1 MTYAGGLV
9 AVVIILVALAFFG
22 SSFAAFALPFVV
34 GGSIG
39 YGLARFLTEVD
50 DPRWV
55 RAVAVLVAAFALI
68 TAGLSLVIP
77 LVNDGANWRPVSA
90 YYSPTSFGLFGFGF
104 VLLSETF
111 KRVVFP
117 SAFPTTAG
125 EAREQK
131 RQRLRGIL
139 HCRRPPVGLL
149 GITLPCAG
157 HARHNRFLD
166 RRMTRPGTHPE
177 DKIRIAST
185 EPALAHLSGLR
196 ECGSLAGRILFSGQ
210 GSNVHD
216 TPRYVRRDG

>member
-1 MTYAGGLV
+1 MPKPSKIDLTYAGGLV
-9 AVVIILVALAFFG
+9 AVVIVLIALAFFG
-22 SSFAAFALPFVV
+22 SSFATFALPFVV

-90 YYSPTSFGLFGFGF
+90 YYSPTSPTSFGLFGFGF

-139 HCRRPPVGLL
+139 IVGGLL
-149 GITLPCAG
+149 LAFLALLCLVLAMLAIIVFLIAG
-157 HARHNRFLD
+157 
-166 RRMTRPGTHPE
+166 
-177 DKIRIAST
+177 
-185 EPALAHLSGLR
+185 
-196 ECGSLAGRILFSGQ
+196 
-210 GSNVHD
+210 
-216 TPRYVRRDG
+216 